1 MCIRDSQQGGPQQT
15 LRLPE
20 IKFWSDK
27 EKKLVNTTL
36 FSEIAFKYS
45 EIISSKDKK
54 KNKRSQLRK
63 FYDEVLFFYDRLKG
77 EKDKFQQFLP
87 YIKLIRA
94 KLYYSLGRKHITDEF
109 RTMVESCLN
118 QVETWDD
125 FEVFKNFFEA
135 FMGYYRYHRKD
146 D

>member
-1 MCIRDSQQGGPQQT
+1 MNYKVQQGSPQQT

-87 YIKLIRA
+87 YIKLMRA

>member
-1 MCIRDSQQGGPQQT
+1 MNYKVQQGGPQQT

-27 EKKLVNTTL
+27 KKKLVNTTL

>member
-1 MCIRDSQQGGPQQT
+1 MNYKVQQGGPQQT

>member
-1 MCIRDSQQGGPQQT
+1 MNYKVQQGGPQQT

-94 KLYYSLGRKHITDEF
+94 KLYYSVGRKHITDEF